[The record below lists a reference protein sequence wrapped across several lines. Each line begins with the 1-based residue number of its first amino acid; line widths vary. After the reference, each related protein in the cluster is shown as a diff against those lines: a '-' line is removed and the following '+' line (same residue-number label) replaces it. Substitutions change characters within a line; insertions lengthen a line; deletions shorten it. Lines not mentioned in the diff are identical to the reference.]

1 MKSNLSGMNEKHCV
15 LSSTEIAIILQRLTL
30 QVAENVAD
38 DLTEFIVV
46 GIQSKGYTIAEKIVA
61 SLSKIID
68 NPITLLSLSLNKD
81 FPAEISL
88 NKSMDFNGKNILIVD
103 DVVNNGRTLTYA
115 IKPFLN
121 FFPRSIQTLVLV
133 ERMYKLFPIK
143 ADYIG
148 LSIAT
153 TKEDHILVEEKDGE
167 ITGAYLK

>member
-1 MKSNLSGMNEKHCV
+1 MDNKQYILSAE
-15 LSSTEIAIILQRLTL
+15 EINIIIKRLAL
-30 QVAENVAD
+30 QVAENVLD
-38 DLTEFIVV
+38 DNTEFIVV
-46 GIQSKGYTIAEKIVA
+46 GIMNRGFSIAQKIVET
-61 SLSKIID
+61 LSTIIT

-81 FPAEISL
+81 LPKEITLSE
-88 NKSMDFNGKNILIVD
+88 KMDFNGKNILIID

-121 FFPRSIQTLVLV
+121 FTPNSIQTLVLV

-153 TKEDHILVEEKDGE
+153 TKEDHIVVEERDGE
-167 ITGAYLK
+167 IIGAYLK